1 MVSWTEKKLVNYM
14 IHQEYKIRKAEKK
27 DTSFLINA
35 IIEADKS
42 GKSSSSYCN
51 LLSISEADFFEI
63 LVAIF
68 EEELE
73 DVEFGFSSFYVVT
86 DIENNPI
93 ASCSVW
99 IEGENGIPSW
109 QQRMMALRSF
119 CKKESI
125 DHMLS
130 LQASIKGFMPERSS
144 STIQLESV
152 YVAPNYRGQGIV
164 TFLLKYIIDKYVVS
178 DDRAVFEVMTYSN
191 NQSAINLYT
200 KLGFECIEKTLIT
213 SEIVNSIY
221 SSNVMIKFEKK

>member
-1 MVSWTEKKLVNYM
+1 M
-14 IHQEYKIRKAEKK
+14 IPQEYKIRKAEKK
-27 DTSFLINA
+27 DTSFLIRA

-51 LLSISEADFFEI
+51 LLSISENEFCEI
-63 LVAIF
+63 IENIF

-86 DIENNPI
+86 DIENKPI
-93 ASCSVW
+93 AACSVW

-119 CKKESI
+119 CRKESI
-125 DHMLS
+125 EHMLS
-130 LQASIKGFMPERSS
+130 LQDAIKGFMPNRVI
-144 STIQLESV
+144 STVQLESV
-152 YVAPNYRGQGIV
+152 FVDPNYRGQGIV
-164 TFLLKYIIDKYVVS
+164 TMLLNFIIDLFSKVEEKT
-178 DDRAVFEVMTYSN
+178 VFEVMTYSN

-200 KLGFECIEKTLIT
+200 KLGFEDVEKTLIS

-221 SSNVMIKFEKK
+221 SSKGMIKFEKKINL